1 MNTNQKKNKK
11 NKKNKDE
18 RKMEGLNNLHLT
30 LSPIPASLLDSRNST
45 LSPTPTQATPA
56 ISSPLP
62 SKQSSTPSSLVIRSD
77 VQPLTQ
83 QQSSSPALVHQS
95 HSPTQKQQQQQSQT
109 PQQGS
114 QQQTPQQ
121 IGQGDDPLGVKTLP
135 YDIVIITVRSLLP
148 CVGAILHAAMF
159 KQNRFVYVS
168 QIEHRNTLILDAQT
182 FKELPRGLVTT
193 LSDRWK
199 GFEIFAGSETLSKPG
214 VVSETTSKLCSG
226 DIPYIY
232 VSVWTSDFVLVPAAH
247 YHKAIGVLGSGIS
260 LRDYGNG
267 EEYDYEAETVTNR
280 SLSGSST
287 VIATQDIVNR
297 DLHIGFLS
305 RREFRLKTY
314 ELLET
319 LFAVMDTDRT
329 FAFGSMSYTTDY
341 DDMSTSSY
349 EYSPSTGI
357 ADDYYG
363 EEDSRSVSLS
373 MLEGT
378 GDGDDGSRLDETLMG
393 GITLVLD
400 RKANDGLGLSMK
412 EMDGWAAIRI
422 SNSNPLRPISEPV
435 SGTLAAVKIP
445 ILFMGTTLYDYVLV
459 PDDKIQKATE
469 ALGKLFESLM
479 K

>member
-1 MNTNQKKNKK
+1 
-11 NKKNKDE
+11 
-18 RKMEGLNNLHLT
+18 MENLNSLRLT
-30 LSPIPASLLDSRNST
+30 LSPIPPGLIDSRNGTISPASVST
-45 LSPTPTQATPA
+45 SPLIT
-56 ISSPLP
+56 SPLP
-62 SKQSSTPSSLVIRSD
+62 PKQATTPSSLVVRDDI
-77 VQPLTQ
+77 QPISRR
-83 QQSSSPALVHQS
+83 QSSSPSLAQPQPQSQLHQS
-95 HSPTQKQQQQQSQT
+95 HQPPSQLQQQQV
-109 PQQGS
+109 
-114 QQQTPQQ
+114 
-121 IGQGDDPLGVKTLP
+121 GQGDDPLGVKTLP

-148 CVGAILHAAMF
+148 CAGAILRAAMF
-159 KQNRFVYVS
+159 KQDRFVYVS
-168 QIEHRNTLILDAQT
+168 QIEQHNTLILDTQT
-182 FKELPRGLVTT
+182 FKELPRGLVAT

-232 VSVWTSDFVLVPAAH
+232 VSVWTSDFVLVPAGH

-280 SLSGSST
+280 SLYGSST
-287 VIATQDIVNR
+287 VIATQDVAGR

-305 RREFRLKTY
+305 RREFRLKSY
-314 ELLET
+314 DLLET
-319 LFAVMDTDRT
+319 LFNVMDTDRT
-329 FAFGSMSYTTDY
+329 FAFGSMSYITDC
-341 DDMSTSSY
+341 DSLKTSSY
-349 EYSPSTGI
+349 EYSPSTD
-357 ADDYYG
+357 ATDEDDVKDG
-363 EEDSRSVSLS
+363 RNASLF
-373 MLEGT
+373 MLESGEQ
-378 GDGDDGSRLDETLMG
+378 GRPDETLMG

-400 RKANDGLGLSMK
+400 RRANDGLGLTMK
-412 EMDGWAAIRI
+412 ETDGWAAIRI

-469 ALGKLFESLM
+469 ALGKLFESLI